1 MQLTMIRF
9 YVLAVAII
17 LIHCNTPQE
26 PVQESDNNLSLLKDS
41 LSSTEISRIKESGPL
56 LLTDFTSLEE
66 LRTVVE
72 LQYAE
77 DLAKEKDSPPGEPQ
91 VCLTNRCRGRV
102 VKSVL
107 KQGVSEG
114 DFNRAKSGGFWSRVH
129 LVLKS
134 PFALINGNDL
144 VRVEILGRRRY
155 TMFGKADVAFFDLAE
170 AMVKNIIDDDLI
182 YMPPEDLSEKGYL
195 NTFNHVIAQSFMT
208 SLYSEEIADYVA
220 DVHERHTMPELITG
234 SFTTAQLVDLE
245 KGPVDN
251 YVDMINNEWGQELGK
266 ELREKY
272 NICKNTYWTPDLLAS
287 YLNDIQSYHSWVF
300 QIGFTPFRVDD
311 EIVVYF
317 AGKIN
322 TVKKDIAR
330 LRKFY

>member
-1 MQLTMIRF
+1 MLRFFVLTVVITF
-9 YVLAVAII
+9 IQ
-17 LIHCNTPQE
+17 CKKPQHAAPE
-26 PVQESDNNLSLLKDS
+26 DANSFALMTDS
-41 LSSTEISRIKESGPL
+41 LSSTEIAKIKESGPL
-56 LLTDFTSLEE
+56 LLTDFRSLDE
-66 LRTVVE
+66 LKTVVE

-77 DLAKEKDSPPGEPQ
+77 DLAKTKGTPPGEAQ

-107 KQGVSEG
+107 RQGISEG
-114 DFNRAKSGGFWSRVH
+114 DFNRAKSGGFWARVQ

-155 TMFGKADVAFFDLAE
+155 TMFGKADVAFYDLAE
-170 AMVKNIIDDDLI
+170 TMVKNIIDDDMML
-182 YMPPEDLSEKGYL
+182 MPAEDLSEKGYL

-208 SLYSEEIADYVA
+208 SIFSEEIADYVA

-234 SFTTAQLVDLE
+234 IFSESQLADRE

-272 NICKNTYWTPDLLAS
+272 KIRRNTHWTPGLLAN

-300 QIGFTPFRVDD
+300 QIGFIPFRAED
-311 EIVVYF
+311 EIIVYF

-322 TVKKDIAR
+322 IVRKDISR